1 MLPSHRQVA
10 FWIALVSLL
19 LAMLAS
25 PLAKGDWVLRVM
37 TPLRE
42 AGQAATLTGYF
53 EGGALCRRGSA
64 SIFCSAR

>member
-25 PLAKGDWVLRVM
+25 PLAKGDWVC
-37 TPLRE
+37 
-42 AGQAATLTGYF
+42 G
-53 EGGALCRRGSA
+53 
-64 SIFCSAR
+64 